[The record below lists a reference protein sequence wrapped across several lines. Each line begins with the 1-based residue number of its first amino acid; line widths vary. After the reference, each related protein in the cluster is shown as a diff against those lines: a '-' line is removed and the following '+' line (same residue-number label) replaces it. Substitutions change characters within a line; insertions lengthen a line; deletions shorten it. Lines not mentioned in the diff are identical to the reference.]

1 MRPSFSLLGLCL
13 GVALGSVS
21 LPARGDDDNPD
32 VYPLPYGARPLTL
45 HARSLSPFVAV
56 DVTRFVADP
65 RAVQRDLTTSLTVQ
79 SGAKFGITNDLEVD
93 AALAQIQVLPA
104 LAYGNPTL
112 GATFRF
118 VGTVIELGVRA
129 GLTFLTASA
138 TAGIIA
144 EPSVPVLIHFGK
156 SARLDF
162 SAGLP
167 VTLQRGVKPTVG
179 LDLPVAFA
187 LNPIENLHLGA
198 RTSVYILDF
207 RDPGESVTLPLGLFA
222 GLSFGTDSP
231 LVEIAPFF
239 TWPKFAQP
247 GASNPGTQKLNTD
260 LYTAGLSV
268 RGFLFF

>member
-1 MRPSFSLLGLCL
+1 MRPSISLLGLCL
-13 GVALGSVS
+13 GVALALVS
-21 LPARGDDDNPD
+21 LPARGDDDPD

-65 RAVQRDLTTSLTVQ
+65 GAVQRDLTTSLTVQ

-93 AALAQIQVLPA
+93 AALVQIQVVPA

-144 EPSVPVLIHFGK
+144 EPSLPILIHFGK

-167 VTLQRGVKPTVG
+167 VTVQRGVKPTIG

-198 RTSVYILDF
+198 RTSVYIIDF
-207 RDPGESVTLPLGLFA
+207 QDPGESVTLPLGLFA

-231 LVEIAPFF
+231 LLEIAPFF